1 MQPRPPILT
10 FQSCPWDNPQN
21 CPLFICNKHRKNCEC
36 CPVSLLISC
45 HNECHEFKFKSDF
58 WDPIAP
64 WLRVGVWDHK
74 PTSNLRDLVQFDSI
88 NWSSHLVMVAER
100 SLSFHCHQ
108 HNTDSRRVQSLFG
121 QCPEQ
126 GTQFP
131 PKNTQSIATHPI
143 AHRWANCAEKWLSIK
158 YRVIKIK
165 CYWLKIRA
173 WTLLQHYFH

>member
-10 FQSCPWDNPQN
+10 FQSCPWDNP
-21 CPLFICNKHRKNCEC
+21 LFVTNIARIAN
-36 CPVSLLISC
+36 VVQC
-45 HNECHEFKFKSDF
+45 HSWFHVIMNVMNLSSRVIFGIRFHLDSESEFE
-58 WDPIAP
+58 I
-64 WLRVGVWDHK
+64 
-74 PTSNLRDLVQFDSI
+74 TSQHLVQFDSI
-88 NWSSHLVMVAER
+88 NWSSHLVVMVAER
-100 SLSFHCHQ
+100 SLSCHQ
-108 HNTDSRRVQSLFG
+108 HNTDSGRVQSLFG

-173 WTLLQHYFH
+173 WTLLKHYFH

>member
-1 MQPRPPILT
+1 MNFLQPRPPILT

-74 PTSNLRDLVQFDSI
+74 PTSNLRDLVQFD
-88 NWSSHLVMVAER
+88 LVESPGSNGCREIIKFSLPPAQHRFGKGAIAE
-100 SLSFHCHQ
+100 Q
-108 HNTDSRRVQSLFG
+108 
-121 QCPEQ
+121 E
-126 GTQFP
+126 QFP
-131 PKNTQSIATHPI
+131 PKNTQSIATHPMG
-143 AHRWANCAEKWLSIK
+143 
-158 YRVIKIK
+158 
-165 CYWLKIRA
+165 
-173 WTLLQHYFH
+173 